1 MCAGAGAGTLMNA
14 FLNCIVICSH
24 PGFSEMA
31 AADDKNAAGNAGG
44 DPAKMSDA
52 QIKAYLAAHPEL
64 AKQALASSAAVP
76 SQPPDAPASSGS
88 VSEWGAVGVV
98 SSKPAAPAKGGFF
111 GSVFGGGGGAGA
123 GAGAGG
129 GKSMTAPAE
138 PAPAPYVPPSV
149 APAPGHDEN
158 PFGGASAAV
167 PAPAKAAPAVPPG
180 TAAEADNPFAQ

>member
-24 PGFSEMA
+24 PGFSELA
-31 AADDKNAAGNAGG
+31 AADDKNAAGTAGG

-64 AKQALASSAAVP
+64 AKQALASSSAVA
-76 SQPPDAPASSGS
+76 SQPHEAPAPAGG
-88 VSEWGAVGVV
+88 VSEWGAVGAA

-111 GSVFGGGGGAGA
+111 GSVFGGGSGGG
-123 GAGAGG
+123 GGG
-129 GKSMTAPAE
+129 GKSMSAPAAE

-149 APAPGHDEN
+149 MAPPPGQDNEN
-158 PFGGASAAV
+158 PFGGA
-167 PAPAKAAPAVPPG
+167 
-180 TAAEADNPFAQ
+180 

>member
-31 AADDKNAAGNAGG
+31 AADDKNAAGTAGG

-76 SQPPDAPASSGS
+76 TQPPEAPASSGG
-88 VSEWGAVGVV
+88 VSEWGAVSAA

-111 GSVFGGGGGAGA
+111 GSVFGGGAGGG
-123 GAGAGG
+123 GGGGGG

-149 APAPGHDEN
+149 PAGTDEN
-158 PFGGASAAV
+158 PFGGSSAAV
-167 PAPAKAAPAVPPG
+167 PAPAKASAAPPAPPG